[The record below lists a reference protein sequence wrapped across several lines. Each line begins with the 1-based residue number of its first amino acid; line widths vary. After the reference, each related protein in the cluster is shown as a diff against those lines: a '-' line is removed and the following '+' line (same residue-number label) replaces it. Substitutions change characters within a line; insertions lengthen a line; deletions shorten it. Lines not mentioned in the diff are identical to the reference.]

1 MDGSF
6 VGKNQ
11 FVDDNNILRDEYNL
25 KVSERI
31 YTFPELLINGEP
43 YRVSIYYFT
52 IFIIILG

>member
-43 YRVSIYYFT
+43 YRVNNNLFYNI
-52 IFIIILG
+52 IFLG